1 MGKMQRD
8 KGNRFE
14 RSIVNAFKA
23 HDIDAKRVP
32 LSGATDFAKGDIL
45 APIKGKGWRFELK
58 ARADGFKS
66 LYGWLTG
73 NDALIV
79 KADYQE
85 ALVIMPLSTF
95 IGLVSEPKEKPF
107 VPSKHGDS
115 VYDWGD

>member
-1 MGKMQRD
+1 MPKFSRD

-14 RSIVNAFKA
+14 RSIVNALRA

-45 APIKGKGWRFELK
+45 APIKGKDWRFELK

-95 IGLVSEPKEKPF
+95 IGLVSEPKAEPF
-107 VPSKHGDS
+107 TPRR
-115 VYDWGD
+115 WG